1 MQGWIRLPMEEV
13 NTLGL
18 TDAAVLAVMLDR
30 SETGGGDVE
39 ISANEIAAALKL
51 SRSTVARSI
60 ARLKQDGYI
69 TKVVSGPPTI
79 YTLIQVLE
87 PKQRRRSAER
97 PQRSQIDILRS
108 FGYSYETP
116 LPEQQEME
124 DLKDAK

>member
-13 NTLGL
+13 IALGL

-39 ISANEIAAALKL
+39 ISANEIAAALKI

-69 TKVVSGPPTI
+69 TNVQSGPPTI

-87 PKQRRRSAER
+87 PKQRRRSSER
-97 PQRSQIDILRS
+97 KHTTQIDILRS
-108 FGYSYETP
+108 FGYNYDTP

-124 DLKDAK
+124 DLRNAK